1 MRLLPL
7 KAEYVSGFQ
16 NRQPF
21 QEQCS
26 SKSFMRERIIEN
38 FIPLDNL
45 GDFSA
50 NRLSA
55 FEYNLI
61 FVIVLNL

>member
-1 MRLLPL
+1 
-7 KAEYVSGFQ
+7 
-16 NRQPF
+16 
-21 QEQCS
+21 
-26 SKSFMRERIIEN
+26 MRERIIEN
-38 FIPLDNL
+38 FIPWDNL